1 MDFKK
6 IKHSKCPNC
15 GEYSLPVLKIC
26 TTYNPILECPYCK
39 KKYRINRFV
48 SFISLG
54 AILVLI
60 VLICKFL
67 NSIINIPVWVCYIF
81 FIIGFILFQYFAPL
95 EEVLD

>member
-1 MDFKK
+1 MDFNKFM
-6 IKHSKCPNC
+6 HSKCPNC
-15 GEYSLPVLKIC
+15 GNYGLPVLKIR

-60 VLICKFL
+60 VLIYNFL
-67 NSIINIPVWVCYIF
+67 NSIINIPAWVCYIVCF
-81 FIIGFILFQYFAPL
+81 IGFILFQYFAPL
-95 EEVLD
+95 EEVSE